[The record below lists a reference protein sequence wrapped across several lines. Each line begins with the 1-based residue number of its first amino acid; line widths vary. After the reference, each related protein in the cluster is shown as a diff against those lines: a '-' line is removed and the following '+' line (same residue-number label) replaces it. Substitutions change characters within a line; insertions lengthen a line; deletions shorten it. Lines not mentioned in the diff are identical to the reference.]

1 MRRLGSR
8 LLITQIS
15 ISFIVSFVLGI
26 STLSLA
32 RAYFIDSLESALD
45 TQATLI
51 SEALFPEELSL
62 AEVNQE
68 DAAFNAVQ
76 QQIGNLSV
84 EIQGLKADPTTSSLL
99 IEDLSPQVEAFESI
113 ELAVAFIRADG
124 TPLLQP
130 DREDLPAP
138 FTKIGSLEKAMQE
151 NSKATVT
158 RSTGT
163 SWLVKSYP
171 VVRREIPQGIL
182 TLGQPLDA
190 LEAVLVNLGWRV
202 AAAALVALGIAS
214 VISILT
220 ARGLIAPITALMR
233 ASRSLPYGLYDDP
246 LPIDRQDELGELS
259 RTFEEMRSKLEALEK
274 LRSQFVSDVSHELRT
289 PLTAIKGL
297 AETLQDGAVED
308 VEVRDRFLA
317 SIEQETDRLI
327 RLTHDLLT
335 LTRIDGESLN
345 LQREPCDLH
354 MILEKTLLAL
364 NAEIRA
370 KGLQVTILSRWE
382 RIPLLADE
390 DRVVQILLNLLDNAI
405 QHSPASSVI
414 EVKLDIGS
422 IIDPH
427 VKAILTLPQPY
438 GGTRPHLDDLKAG
451 SAWAFLQIKDLG
463 AGIQPADLAQ
473 VFERFYR
480 ADTARSRSIGGA
492 GLGLSIAQALAQA
505 HAGYL
510 WLHSPAASDTKA
522 TQNGTTA
529 ILMLPATD

>member
-1 MRRLGSR
+1 MQRLGSR

-32 RAYFIDSLESALD
+32 RAYFIDSIESALD

-62 AEVNQE
+62 AETTQ
-68 DAAFNAVQ
+68 DYAAFNAVQ
-76 QQIGNLSV
+76 QQIENLSV
-84 EIQGLKADPTTSSLL
+84 EIQGLNADPTTSSLL

-124 TPLLQP
+124 TPLLEP
-130 DREDLPAP
+130 DRDDLPAS
-138 FTKIGSLEKAMQE
+138 FTQTGSLEKALQE
-151 NSKATVT
+151 NSKAVVT
-158 RSTGT
+158 QSPET

-171 VVRREIPQGIL
+171 VMHGEIPLGVL

-190 LEAVLVNLGWRV
+190 LQAVLVNLGWRV
-202 AAAALVALGIAS
+202 AAAALVALSIAI
-214 VISILT
+214 VISVLT
-220 ARGLIAPITALMR
+220 ARSLIAPITALMR
-233 ASRSLPYGLYDDP
+233 ASSSLPYGHYDDP
-246 LPIDRQDELGELS
+246 LPTDRQDELGELS
-259 RTFEEMRSKLEALEK
+259 RTFEEMRSKLESLEK

-327 RLTHDLLT
+327 RLTQDLLT
-335 LTRIDGESLN
+335 LTRIDGDSLN
-345 LQREPCDLH
+345 LQKEPCDLH
-354 MILEKTLLAL
+354 VVLNKTLVAL

-370 KGLQVTILSRWE
+370 KGLQVEILSRSQKA
-382 RIPLLADE
+382 PLFADE

-414 EVKLDIGS
+414 EINLELGS
-422 IIDPH
+422 IIDPD
-427 VKAILTLPQPY
+427 VKALLTLSQPY
-438 GGTRPHLDDLKAG
+438 GGIRPQLDDLRVD
-451 SAWAFLQIKDLG
+451 SAWAVLQIKDHG
-463 AGIQPADLAQ
+463 PGIPSADLSQ

-480 ADTARSRSIGGA
+480 ADAARSRSIGGA
-492 GLGLSIAQALAQA
+492 GLGLSIAQALAHA
-505 HAGYL
+505 HGGYL
-510 WLHSPAASDTKA
+510 WLHSPLPSESENTPA
-522 TQNGTTA
+522 GTIA
-529 ILMLPATD
+529 ILMLPATP

>member
-1 MRRLGSR
+1 MRRLGTR

-51 SEALFPEELSL
+51 SEALFPEGLSL

-68 DAAFNAVQ
+68 DEAFNAVQ

-99 IEDLSPQVEAFESI
+99 IEDLSPKVKAFESI
-113 ELAVAFIRADG
+113 ELAVAFTRADG
-124 TPLLQP
+124 TLLLQP
-130 DREDLPAP
+130 NRDDLPAS
-138 FTKIGSLEKAMQE
+138 FTKTGSLEKVLQE
-151 NSKATVT
+151 NSKAVVIQSPT
-158 RSTGT
+158 T

-171 VVRREIPQGIL
+171 VVRGEIPQGLL
-182 TLGQPLDA
+182 TLGQPLAA
-190 LEAVLVNLGWRV
+190 LEAVLVNLGWRI
-202 AAAALVALGIAS
+202 AAAALAALGIAS
-214 VISILT
+214 VISVLT

-233 ASRSLPYGLYDDP
+233 ASRSLPDGRYDDP

-327 RLTHDLLT
+327 RLTQDLLT

-345 LQREPCDLH
+345 LQKKPCDLH
-354 MILEKTLLAL
+354 VLLKKTLVGLD
-364 NAEIRA
+364 AEIGA
-370 KGLQVTILSRWE
+370 KELQVEIHNRWQ
-382 RIPLLADE
+382 RIPLFADE
-390 DRVVQILLNLLDNAI
+390 DRVVQILLNLLDNAL
-405 QHSPASSVI
+405 QHSPALSVI
-414 EVKLDIGS
+414 EISLELGS
-422 IIDPH
+422 ITDPH
-427 VKAILTLPQPY
+427 VKALLTLPHPY
-438 GGTRPHLDDLKAG
+438 GGLRPHLDDLKAE
-451 SAWAFLQIKDLG
+451 STWAFLQIKDHG
-463 AGIQPADLAQ
+463 PGIQPNDLPQ

-480 ADTARSRSIGGA
+480 ADTARSRLIGGA
-492 GLGLSIAQALAQA
+492 GLGLSIAQALAHA

-510 WLHSPAASDTKA
+510 WLHSPAASDSEG
-522 TQNGTTA
+522 TQNGTIA
-529 ILMLPATD
+529 LLMLPATT